1 MGILTDEMQRLVREV
16 RLGFV
21 ASVNADGTPNLSPKG
36 TVTVWDDDH
45 LAFADIASP
54 GTVDN
59 LGRSAAIEVNVV
71 DQFLRRGFRFKGTA
85 TVHREGDVFEEGVRR
100 YEASGAARAR
110 ERIHS
115 IVVVRVERALPLV
128 SPAYDLG
135 LTEEQ
140 IQRDWWRHWASL
152 RGPAPADGGADSP
165 D

>member
-21 ASVNADGTPNLSPKG
+21 ATVNADGTPNLSPKG

-59 LGRSAAIEVNVV
+59 LGRSAAVEVNVV
-71 DQFLRRGFRFKGTA
+71 DQFLRRGFRFKGA
-85 TVHREGDVFEEGVRR
+85 GTVHREGDVFEEGVRR
-100 YEASGAARAR
+100 YEASGTARAR
-110 ERIHS
+110 ERIRG
-115 IVVVRVERALPLV
+115 IVLVRVERALPVV
-128 SPAYDLG
+128 SPAYELG
-135 LTEEQ
+135 LTEAQ
-140 IQRDWWRHWASL
+140 ILDQWWRHWAML
-152 RGPAPADGGADSP
+152 RGPTREDGGADSP